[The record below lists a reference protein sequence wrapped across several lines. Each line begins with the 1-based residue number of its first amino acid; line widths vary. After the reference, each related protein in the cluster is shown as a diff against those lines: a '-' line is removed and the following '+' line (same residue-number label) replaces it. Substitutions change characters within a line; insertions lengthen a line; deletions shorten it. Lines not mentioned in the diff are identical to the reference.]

1 MVMDK
6 KFYTKKG
13 KWSYCDSIY
22 AEEIES
28 RIKSPDILKLLNV
41 MYFYSS
47 DVIQQYVR
55 NYLEYCDIKYKTKE
69 EFD

>member
-1 MVMDK
+1 MVIDK
-6 KFYTKKG
+6 KFHTKKG

-22 AEEIES
+22 AEGIES
-28 RIKSPDILKLLNV
+28 RIKSPDILKLLNI

-55 NYLEYCDIKYKTKE
+55 NYLEYCEMKYKTKE

>member
-1 MVMDK
+1 MVIDK

-13 KWSYCDSIY
+13 KWNYCDNIY
-22 AEEIES
+22 AEGIES
-28 RIKSPDILKLLNV
+28 RIKSPNILKLLNV

-55 NYLEYCDIKYKTKE
+55 NYLEYCEMKYKTKE